1 MDTLLTN
8 ISKSCLDSKKCNKF
22 KNKAFRPLKKNQ
34 ISTILIHIQDTYST
48 KTNMSARCTCHWS
61 KNLNDRLLV
70 QLPHMFKHL
79 KVVLYF
85 ALNYHFYQFSHIFL
99 EIRGYKSYSI
109 FIYTFLFS
117 ASRCTCMYL
126 WKGITKL
133 DTLKQTLR
141 KFHRRKC
148 DEN

>member
-34 ISTILIHIQDTYST
+34 ISTILLHIQDTYST

-61 KNLNDRLLV
+61 KNFNDRLLV
-70 QLPHMFKHL
+70 QLLHMFKHL

-99 EIRGYKSYSI
+99 KIGVNYLHLLVFCLYM
-109 FIYTFLFS
+109 Y
-117 ASRCTCMYL
+117 MYL